1 MNISKKRSCKNYKK
15 LKSPNLCNKNIIYYI
30 IILIIEI
37 DLIRSNSYCQIDIK
51 INGQGDQDIL
61 FQYSIQNYDGESIEF
76 YYSPDEI
83 YINDILQNYTG
94 KRVKNLTNEINN
106 ISMIFHTKLLYLTGM
121 FANLNKITEIDFS
134 KCDTS
139 LVTNMEFT
147 FYKCSSL
154 VLLNLDN
161 FNTSSVNSL
170 ICAFQECSSLKN
182 LNLDYFD
189 TSSVTN
195 MIAVFKGCSSL
206 TSLKLSNFKT
216 SKVNKMEDMFAN
228 CKSLISLNLNNF
240 DTSLVTNMTSSF
252 LNVIHCNHYILIILI
267 HPKLKVLGICFII
280 AFL

>member
-1 MNISKKRSCKNYKK
+1 MLISRKRPKRPCQNYKK
-15 LKSPNLCNKNIIYYI
+15 LKSINFYNKNIIYSI

-61 FQYSIQNYDGESIEF
+61 FQNTLRKKYDGKYKRF
-76 YYSPDEI
+76 DYSPDEI
-83 YINDILQNYTG
+83 YVNDILQNYTG
-94 KRVKNLTNEINN
+94 KRVYNLTNEINN
-106 ISMIFHTKLLYLTGM
+106 ISMIFHSKFLDLSGM

-147 FYKCSSL
+147 FYGCSSL
-154 VLLNLDN
+154 VSLNLDN

-170 ICAFQECSSLKN
+170 ICAFQDCSSLKN

-216 SKVNKMEDMFAN
+216 SKVNKMEDMFEN
-228 CKSLISLNLNNF
+228 CKSLIYLNLNNF
-240 DTSLVTNMTSSF
+240 DSSKVNIMGNKFINF
-252 LNVIHCNHYILIILI
+252 L
-267 HPKLKVLGICFII
+267 KFK
-280 AFL
+280 